1 MSTLWN
7 SQVWRRAVRHSES
20 PVPWNGS
27 TDGVIKVESVELP
40 RRLSGQEST
49 CQCRRCGFYPRVR
62 KIPWRRKWQPT
73 PVFSPRK
80 SHGQSSL
87 AGHRPWGHKES
98 DTTECLSA
106 HAKQKAHLSLS
117 VMISFSVSIN
127 LFNKSWPNKCSQS
140 HEKTH
145 VDKAWPVFLVRSES
159 VGWDGQMNVLV
170 SCDAACCGV
179 WKRNLLPGLKSR

>member
-1 MSTLWN
+1 MSSSLPLLFILILSVN
-7 SQVWRRAVRHSES
+7 LCGL
-20 PVPWNGS
+20 PWW
-27 TDGVIKVESVELP
+27 
-40 RRLSGQEST
+40 LSSKEST
-49 CQCRRCGFYPRVR
+49 CNARDRFDTWVR
-62 KIPWRRKWQPT
+62 KIPSRRKWQST